1 MMTSLVRTLVVIGV
15 ALITTFSSSAQDP
28 SFLFPGEELTYR
40 VSYLNIT
47 LGTIRTVTEQTTTL
61 NGQKAYKVKVFID
74 SHPNI
79 PFVSLH
85 SVYESW
91 MDAAATYSMQFV
103 ANTEVDNKQWEVDKY
118 LFDYPNKKLLM
129 EKYRDSKIVKS
140 RWYDIKKRYNDGSSL
155 LFAARSLLLSK
166 KSLRMPTVIMEDT
179 VNTVVN
185 FNGKQEPVSIDA
197 VQYPIKS
204 VYLNGE
210 ANWTGIYGL
219 SGRFEGWFSDD
230 DARIP
235 VKAKMKVYVGS
246 VTIELQK
253 WRRGSWQPPKAN

>member
-1 MMTSLVRTLVVIGV
+1 MITLLIRTLVVGTV
-15 ALITTFSSSAQDP
+15 ALLGVIGSSAQDA
-28 SFLFPGEELTYR
+28 SFLAPGEDLTYR

-61 NGQKAYKVKVFID
+61 NGQKAYKVKVYID

-91 MDAAATYSMQFV
+91 MDATATYSMQFV
-103 ANTEVDNKQWEVDKY
+103 ANTEVENKRIEVDKY
-118 LFDYPNKKLLM
+118 LFDYPNRKLTM
-129 EKYRDSKIVKS
+129 EKYRENKLVKS
-140 RWYDIKKRYNDGSSL
+140 KNFDIRKRFNDGSSL

-179 VNTVVN
+179 VSTVVN
-185 FNGKQEPVSIDA
+185 FNGKQENVSIDA
-197 VQYPIKS
+197 VPYPIRTT
-204 VYLNGE
+204 YLNGE

-230 DARIP
+230 EARIP

-253 WRRGSWQPPKAN
+253 WRRGSWQPPKAS

>member
-28 SFLFPGEELTYR
+28 SFLSPGEELTYR

-91 MDAAATYSMQFV
+91 MDATATYSMQFV
-103 ANTEVDNKQWEVDKY
+103 ANTEVENKQWEVDKY
-118 LFDYPNKKLLM
+118 LFDYTNKKLLM

-140 RWYDIKKRYNDGSSL
+140 RWFDIKKRYNDGSSL

-253 WRRGSWQPPKAN
+253 WRRGSWQPPKAS

>member
-74 SHPNI
+74 SHPSI

-91 MDAAATYSMQFV
+91 MDATATYSMQFV

-118 LFDYPNKKLLM
+118 LFDYSNKKLLM

-140 RWYDIKKRYNDGSSL
+140 RWFDIKKRYNDGSSL

-230 DARIP
+230 EARIP

-253 WRRGSWQPPKAN
+253 WRRGSWQPPKAS